1 MLIFL
6 SQFVLG
12 IGNTLYY
19 ALGQTYLDDNTKK
32 TNTPMMLA
40 YAMSLRMFGPVVG
53 FLLGY
58 LSLNT
63 YIDPTKTPLINNK
76 DPRWLGAWWLG
87 WIILGFTMLLFSWLI
102 GMFPKELPKMRL
114 LRQSSEIPRVLRTT
128 NDDDDEA
135 EPFKNNNTTD
145 LTSDNQPAEDFPKLK
160 DFPTALM
167 RLLKNKLLMF
177 NILSGIFYIL
187 GSSGYITFLSKYME
201 VQFNKNSSD
210 ATIVTGPVTIIGMV
224 TGFLLSGFLISKYRP
239 TPRKLFLWNVIV
251 GIGYM
256 VGQVIYLS
264 LTCDNHSLINEFG
277 ALNLTATCN
286 SNCSCDGVPY
296 SPVCHEASGITYFSP
311 CHAGCNKWNENNKT
325 YSGCACAS
333 ESDDFTRSPW
343 FHSTASL
350 VPNGDFVE
358 TSTPLG
364 FRVNLAGQNTSDP
377 FNDSVELATDS
388 TYLTYTQHGKDD
400 YEEIEFPETI
410 PINETAYYKGNET
423 DDDLLESTENVNT
436 ESITLTESSRKIE
449 EEDTRTFDSTTFAT
463 VSTTAESRRKRAV
476 DATDR
481 LSKDNIIPGACIAGC
496 AYGFFMFTGISC
508 LINWLGATGRIGN
521 ILLNFR

>member
-1 MLIFL
+1 
-6 SQFVLG
+6 
-12 IGNTLYY
+12 
-19 ALGQTYLDDNTKK
+19 
-32 TNTPMMLA
+32 MLA

-58 LSLNT
+58 ISLNM

-102 GMFPKELPKMRL
+102 AMFPKELPKMRL
-114 LRQSSEIPRVLRTT
+114 QRQSSEIPRALRATS
-128 NDDDDEA
+128 DDDEA
-135 EPFKNNNTTD
+135 EPFKANNNAKS
-145 LTSDNQPAEDFPKLK
+145 TSDSQPAEDFPKLK

-167 RLLKNKLLMF
+167 RLLKNKLLMY

-210 ATIVTGPVTIIGMV
+210 ATIITGPVTIIGMV
-224 TGFLLSGFLISKYRP
+224 TGFLLSGVLITKYRP

-286 SNCSCDGVPY
+286 ANCSCDGVPY
-296 SPVCHEASGITYFSP
+296 SPVCHESSGITYFSP
-311 CHAGCNKWNENNKT
+311 CHAGCNAWNENNKT

-333 ESDDFTRSPW
+333 EFDDFTRSAW
-343 FHSTASL
+343 FHSTDTL
-350 VPNGDFVE
+350 IPDEDFVE

-364 FRVNLAGQNTSDP
+364 FRVNLPNGRDTLDLL
-377 FNDSVELATDS
+377 DGSVELATDS
-388 TYLTYTQHGKDD
+388 TYITYTQHDKDD
-400 YEEIEFPETI
+400 YEELEFPETI
-410 PINETAYYKGNET
+410 PINETVYYKDNNADGDLVESSENGNIDT
-423 DDDLLESTENVNT
+423 
-436 ESITLTESSRKIE
+436 ITLSERSTF
-449 EEDTRTFDSTTFAT
+449 EEDTSTYESTTYAT
-463 VSTTAESRRKRAV
+463 MSTAGSRRKRASN
-476 DATDR
+476 ATDR
-481 LSKDNIIPGACIAGC
+481 LSKDSIIPGACIAGC

-508 LINWLGATGRIGN
+508 LINWFGATGRIGN